1 MSRSRSFEKS
11 EFEITVDGV
20 PHMIKLYDT
29 AGQEAYDQLRKTI
42 YKHVLKYLALSFK
55 NGNFIPKKLYFQA
68 DCFLVCYSVENRDSF
83 QNVKPYWVKELK
95 SVASHV
101 PIVLCGEFLFMKYNK
116 LV

>member
-42 YKHVLKYLALSFK
+42 YKHVRKYLELSFK
-55 NGNFIPKKLYFQA
+55 NGNFIPKKIIFPGRL
-68 DCFLVCYSVENRDSF
+68 FLGLLLS
-83 QNVKPYWVKELK
+83 WK
-95 SVASHV
+95 SWLI
-101 PIVLCGEFLFMKYNK
+101 PEYQTVLG
-116 LV
+116 